1 MNNIITNSVFDKYC
15 GLLVELN
22 TKFSEQ
28 DIARLERLG
37 YISIS
42 LSPKGATWSLTDR
55 GAFMHKSLSENN
67 NIFTKIVDFFYRR
80 ILKYKVNL

>member
-1 MNNIITNSVFDKYC
+1 M
-15 GLLVELN
+15 
-22 TKFSEQ
+22 
-28 DIARLERLG
+28 
-37 YISIS
+37 
-42 LSPKGATWSLTDR
+42 SPKGATWSLTDR